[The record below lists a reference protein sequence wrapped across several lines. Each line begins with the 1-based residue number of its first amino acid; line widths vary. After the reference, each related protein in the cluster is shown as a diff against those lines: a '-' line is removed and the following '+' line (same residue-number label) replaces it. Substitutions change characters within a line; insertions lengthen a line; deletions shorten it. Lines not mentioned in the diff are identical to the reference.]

1 MSLDSWGFLA
11 LTLVGVLLFHA
22 RRTRAWR
29 EGVLLGLSGAFI
41 VQHLSAPVAAAGLLG
56 FVGLVLVSI
65 YAVAFTPRRGPL
77 IVGSMAVVAAFLAL
91 KGYLSF
97 AGVRAP
103 ESWTLTIG
111 MSYILFR
118 CLPTLVDLADGSLE
132 RKDIDVVTLSLYL
145 LLFLTLPAGPIARYD
160 GFKEQCGSLEDA
172 RLVDVDID
180 AVLLRVS
187 LGYAKICM
195 AAPVLLALH
204 DRTIPASSA
213 LALSVAAILFV
224 GYVYA
229 NFSGYMDVVIG
240 ISPLF
245 GLALP
250 ENFDRPYLARNFLDL
265 WSRWHIT
272 LSSTF
277 QTYVFF
283 PLVRVLRPRL
293 GRGALPGLAGYL
305 IVFFLLGYWHGPTS
319 AYALFGLLLGIGA
332 VGAKLGELFVAS
344 RRVNSVTSRLAAT
357 SSWRVLANAVALGW
371 FAMASVAAWPSV
383 SKAANVVSLLGTRRG
398 GLALLLAI
406 ALVAALNVL
415 LRLWSRLVSL
425 AFGPVRLHPRW
436 RPAAA
441 GVCVAVAIAATVFA
455 PQEFNTLV
463 LYQRY

>member
-11 LTLVGVLLFHA
+11 LTLVGLILFHA

-41 VQHLSAPVAAAGLLG
+41 VQHISAPVAAAGLLG
-56 FVGLVLVSI
+56 FFGLVLVCI
-65 YAVAFTPRRGPL
+65 YAVAFAPRRGPL
-77 IVGSMAVVAAFLAL
+77 FVASISVVAAFLAI

-132 RKDIDVVTLSLYL
+132 RQDIDIVTLSLYL

-160 GFKEQCGSLEDA
+160 DFKKQCGSLEDA
-172 RLVDVDID
+172 RLVGVDID

-187 LGYAKICM
+187 LGYAKVCM

-204 DRTIPASSA
+204 DRAIPGSSA
-213 LALSVAAILFV
+213 LALAVAAILFIA
-224 GYVYA
+224 YVYA

-240 ISPLF
+240 IGPLF

-250 ENFDRPYLARNFLDL
+250 ENFDRPYLAKNFLDL

-283 PLVRVLRPRL
+283 PLVRVLRAPF
-293 GRGALPGLAGYL
+293 GRGVLPGLVGYL
-305 IVFFLLGYWHGPTS
+305 IVFFLLGYWHGATS

-332 VGAKLGELFVAS
+332 VAAKLGELFVAS
-344 RRVNSVTSRLAAT
+344 RRTDSLTSRLAAT
-357 SSWRVLANAVALGW
+357 SAWRVLANAVALGW

-383 SKAANVVSLLGTRRG
+383 SRATNVVSLLATRRG
-398 GLALLLAI
+398 GLALVLAI
-406 ALVAALNVL
+406 ALVVALNVI
-415 LRLWSRLVSL
+415 LRLCSKLVLL
-425 AFGPVRLHPRW
+425 AFGAVRVHPRW
-436 RPAAA
+436 RPVAA
-441 GVCVAVAIAATVFA
+441 GVCIAVAIAATVLA